1 MATFAAAKAL
11 IASATVKEVD
21 PDDADSIT
29 PHGAVLL
36 GTNARTKADRAR
48 DLLQWEPQGP
58 SLEVEIQRAILEEA
72 ESVSK
77 GNEELKIQIHLG

>member
-11 IASATVKEVD
+11 IGAATVKEVD

-36 GTNARTKADRAR
+36 GTNAQTRADRAR
-48 DLLQWEPQGP
+48 DLLQWQPQGH
-58 SLEVEIQRAILEEA
+58 SLEAEIERAILEEA
-72 ESVSK
+72 EIVSK
-77 GNEELKIQIHLG
+77 SNEALKIQINLG